1 MGKIYAFQRNFF
13 YSRFSQGKIKRQTRP
28 KLVAVSNLAK
38 NKNKFKKKKRQI
50 CIQLIYSLKFIIFLW
65 DFWCEI
71 HYGKTFFYGIA
82 YIGNSIWQNLLNLF
96 YDPNDYI

>member
-13 YSRFSQGKIKRQTRP
+13 YSRFSQGKIKWQTRP

-38 NKNKFKKKKRQI
+38 NKNKLKKKKTN
-50 CIQLIYSLKFIIFLW
+50 LYSAYSLKFIIFLW

-71 HYGKTFFYGIA
+71 HWK
-82 YIGNSIWQNLLNLF
+82 NLF
-96 YDPNDYI
+96 LWNCLYWQFHMTKPS